1 MRKRKHVVSFHL
13 SAKELRHLETQT
25 ALSGLN
31 REEFLRT
38 LIMGAELRERPCEHH
53 ADLLRKIS
61 GLCNNANQLAR
72 LANTYKEADSEK
84 VELMLRLVRAVWEE
98 VRDNW

>member
-25 ALSGLN
+25 TLSGLN

-38 LIMGAELRERPCEHH
+38 LIMGAELRARPCEHH
-53 ADLLRKIS
+53 AELLRKIS
-61 GLCNNANQLAR
+61 GLQYQSIAFLGFSDFSIQTA
-72 LANTYKEADSEK
+72 
-84 VELMLRLVRAVWEE
+84 
-98 VRDNW
+98 

>member
-13 SAKELRHLETQT
+13 SAKELRHLEIQV

-31 REEFLRT
+31 REEFMRT
-38 LIMGAELRERPCEHH
+38 LIMGAELRARPCEHH

-61 GLCNNANQLAR
+61 GDSCWGRMRAYSRRLWKRWKWKMQL
-72 LANTYKEADSEK
+72 TEK
-84 VELMLRLVRAVWEE
+84 SSHLI
-98 VRDNW
+98 